1 MKTTNKRT
9 LWWSIAIKVVVFGIL
24 LLALYQQ
31 VYLNENVHAIPDQFM
46 QIGTGRAVMMLL
58 LLVVLMIMN
67 WGFEALKWKMVI
79 DKIVHIRFFR
89 AFKAV
94 WTGVTLGLFTPNRVG
109 EFGGRILYVP
119 RKYRIKG
126 AIVSLIG
133 SFSQNLITVIAGIGG
148 LMWYVY
154 RIEQVDMMVT
164 GALALVALIAVTLML
179 LAYYNLDVVV
189 NVFRKAKFLRRIYPY
204 TTVLGD
210 YSGKDLTR
218 LLTMAFLRY
227 AVYTAQYLIL
237 LNVFGAGLS
246 VMTGAAAIGV
256 IFLAQT
262 VVPSFAIA
270 DLLTRL
276 PVAALILS
284 KCDVSLQISLAATTS
299 IWILNLIVPAIAGY
313 VFIIRFNIFKNRQS

>member
-1 MKTTNKRT
+1 MKTTNKKT

-24 LLALYQQ
+24 LFALYKQ
-31 VYLNENVHAIPDQFM
+31 VYLNENVHAIPEQFLS
-46 QIGTGRAVMMLL
+46 IGAGKAIGYGI
-58 LLVVLMIMN
+58 LLVILMIMN
-67 WGFEALKWKMVI
+67 WGFEAWKWKKVI
-79 DKIVHIRFFR
+79 DNITPIKFIR

-119 RKYRIKG
+119 RKFRIKG

-133 SFSQNLITVIAGIGG
+133 SFSQNLITVIAGIAG
-148 LMWYVY
+148 LLWYVY
-154 RIEQVDMMVT
+154 AIEKIDLLVT
-164 GALALVALIAVTLML
+164 GALALVAVIAVILLL
-179 LAYYNLDVVV
+179 LAYYNLDVMV
-189 NVFRKAKFLRRIYPY
+189 NLFRKAKFLKRIYPY

-210 YSGKDLTR
+210 YSANDLSR
-218 LLTMAFLRY
+218 LLLLAFLRY
-227 AVYTAQYLIL
+227 SVYAAQYLIL
-237 LNVFGAGLS
+237 LNVFGAELS
-246 VMTGAAAIGV
+246 VMTGLAAIAV

-284 KCDVSLQISLAATTS
+284 KCNVSLQISLAATTS
-299 IWILNLIVPAIAGY
+299 IWILNLIIPAIAGY
-313 VFIIRFNIFKNRQS
+313 IFIIRFNIFKNRQS

>member
-1 MKTTNKRT
+1 MKTTNKKT

-24 LLALYQQ
+24 LFALYKQ
-31 VYLNENVHAIPDQFM
+31 VYLNENVHAIPEQFLS
-46 QIGTGRAVMMLL
+46 IGAGKAIGYGI
-58 LLVVLMIMN
+58 LLVILMIMN
-67 WGFEALKWKMVI
+67 WGFEAWKWKKVLDNI
-79 DKIVHIRFFR
+79 TPIKFIR

-119 RKYRIKG
+119 RKFRIKG

-133 SFSQNLITVIAGIGG
+133 SFSQNLITVIAGIAG
-148 LMWYVY
+148 LLWYVY
-154 RIEQVDMMVT
+154 AIEKIDLLVT
-164 GALALVALIAVTLML
+164 GALALVAVIAVILLL
-179 LAYYNLDVVV
+179 LAYYNLDVMV
-189 NVFRKAKFLRRIYPY
+189 NLFRKAKFLKRIYPY

-210 YSGKDLTR
+210 YSANDLSR
-218 LLTMAFLRY
+218 LLLLAFLRY
-227 AVYTAQYLIL
+227 SVYAAQYLIL
-237 LNVFGAGLS
+237 LNVFGAELS
-246 VMTGAAAIGV
+246 VMTGLAAIAV

-284 KCDVSLQISLAATTS
+284 KCNVSLQISLAATTS
-299 IWILNLIVPAIAGY
+299 IWILNLIIPAIAGY
-313 VFIIRFNIFKNRQS
+313 IFIIRFNIFKNRQS

>member
-1 MKTTNKRT
+1 MKTTNKKT

-24 LLALYQQ
+24 LFALYKQ
-31 VYLNENVHAIPDQFM
+31 VYLNENVHAIPEQFLS
-46 QIGTGRAVMMLL
+46 IGAGKAIGYGI
-58 LLVVLMIMN
+58 LLVILMIMN
-67 WGFEALKWKMVI
+67 WGFEAWKWKKVLDNI
-79 DKIVHIRFFR
+79 TPIKFIR

-119 RKYRIKG
+119 RKFRIKG

-133 SFSQNLITVIAGIGG
+133 SFSQNLITVIAGIAG
-148 LMWYVY
+148 LLWYVY
-154 RIEQVDMMVT
+154 AIEKIDLLVT
-164 GALALVALIAVTLML
+164 GALALVAVIAVILLL
-179 LAYYNLDVVV
+179 LAYYNLDVMV
-189 NVFRKAKFLRRIYPY
+189 NLFRKAKFLKRIYPY

-210 YSGKDLTR
+210 YSANDLSR
-218 LLTMAFLRY
+218 LLLLAFLRY
-227 AVYTAQYLIL
+227 SVYAAQYLIL
-237 LNVFGAGLS
+237 LNVFGAELS
-246 VMTGAAAIGV
+246 VMTGLAAIAV

-299 IWILNLIVPAIAGY
+299 IWILNLIIPAIAGY
-313 VFIIRFNIFKNRQS
+313 IFIIRFNIFKNRQS

>member
-1 MKTTNKRT
+1 MKTTNKKT

-24 LLALYQQ
+24 LFALYKQ
-31 VYLNENVHAIPDQFM
+31 VYLNENVHAIPEQFLS
-46 QIGTGRAVMMLL
+46 IGAGKAIGYGI
-58 LLVVLMIMN
+58 LLVILMIMN
-67 WGFEALKWKMVI
+67 WGFEAWKWKKVI
-79 DKIVHIRFFR
+79 DNITPIKFIR

-119 RKYRIKG
+119 RKFRIKG

-133 SFSQNLITVIAGIGG
+133 SFSQNLITVIAGIAG
-148 LMWYVY
+148 LLWYVY
-154 RIEQVDMMVT
+154 AIEKIDLLVT
-164 GALALVALIAVTLML
+164 GALALVAVIAVILLL
-179 LAYYNLDVVV
+179 LAYYNLDVMV
-189 NVFRKAKFLRRIYPY
+189 NLFRKAKFLKRIYPY

-210 YSGKDLTR
+210 YSANDLSR
-218 LLTMAFLRY
+218 LLLLAFLRY
-227 AVYTAQYLIL
+227 SVYAAQYLIL
-237 LNVFGAGLS
+237 LNVFGAELS
-246 VMTGAAAIGV
+246 VMTGLAAIAV

-276 PVAALILS
+276 PVAAFILS

-299 IWILNLIVPAIAGY
+299 IWILNLIIPAIAGY
-313 VFIIRFNIFKNRQS
+313 IFIIRFNIFKNRQS